1 MRVLMLVLMSGGEP
15 YTSFRKAWK
24 MYMKSHPNIDCY
36 FYRGKPDLVTEYLLD
51 DDTLWIRIPD
61 SLHYIFERTV
71 RAFRYFINT
80 RPNTYSFVFR
90 PNASCVVNFNRYYE
104 MCESFPKE
112 KFCSAMVGSFEPRNV
127 KEFPSGAGYT
137 LSIDLVK
144 RFAREPGLQNV
155 YIDDVTIGHYLQE
168 WKIPIVPST
177 RYSFE
182 KRYYS
187 PEELAD
193 ILSHH
198 FHLRFR
204 SEDRAWDAGAMITVV
219 ESIYGKK

>member
-1 MRVLMLVLMSGGEP
+1 MRVLMLVLMSEGEP
-15 YTSFRKAWK
+15 YSSFRTAWK
-24 MYMKSHPNIDCY
+24 KYMKSHPNIDCY
-36 FYRGKPDLVTEYLLD
+36 FYCGKTNLFTEYLLD
-51 DDTLWIRIPD
+51 DDTLWIRIPN
-61 SLHYIFERTV
+61 SLNFIFERTV
-71 RAFRYFINT
+71 RAIRYFINT

-90 PNASCVVNFNRYYE
+90 PNASCVVNFNHYYE
-104 MCESFPKE
+104 MCKSFPKE
-112 KFCSAMVGSFEPRNV
+112 RFCSAMIGSYEPRGV

-137 LSIDLVK
+137 LSIDVAK
-144 RFAREPGLQNV
+144 RFARETGLQNV

-177 RYSFE
+177 RYAFE
-182 KRYYS
+182 KRDYS

-193 ILSHH
+193 ILSRN

-204 SEDRAWDAGAMITVV
+204 SEDRNWDIGAMNMVI